1 MSNDRHPK
9 RAAKVINKQ
18 FLSKELVR
26 IFFRLENL
34 VDFPADLVGRHIK
47 LFPFNDDY
55 MKSYTISTFDKDL
68 ISLDIHLHLNGRGS
82 IWANDCSANDEVT
95 IWGPKRDHTDPINL
109 NTNKVLLVCDL
120 CGLST
125 MTSLISKMKEN
136 VKGDLIIR
144 ARNSFEIPELKN
156 IKALFIESLNLDRLS
171 QNTEKYE
178 DIFVILGLEDIKYL
192 NSTMEVTKNIRL
204 KAYWK

>member
-9 RAAKVINKQ
+9 RAAKVIDKQ
-18 FLSKELVR
+18 FFSNELVR
-26 IFFRLENL
+26 IFFKLENL
-34 VDFPADLVGRHIK
+34 VDFPADLIGRHIK
-47 LFPFNDDY
+47 LFPFNNDY
-55 MKSYTISTFDKDL
+55 MKSYTVSSFDKDI
-68 ISLDIHLHLNGRGS
+68 ISLDIHLHLQGRGS
-82 IWANDCSANDEVT
+82 VWAHDCSLNDEVM

-109 NTNKVLLVCDL
+109 NSNKVLLVCDL

-136 VKGDLIIR
+136 VQGDLIIK
-144 ARNSFEIPELKN
+144 ASNTFDISELKN
-156 IKALFIESLNLDRLS
+156 IKVSFIESLDLDRLT
-171 QNTEKYE
+171 QNTKKYE

-192 NSTMEVTKNIRL
+192 NSTIEVTKNIRL